1 MNLSI
6 NLDNISHAA
15 LNFLPL
21 AQSHSVIA
29 FHGEMGAGKT
39 TFIKALCEQ
48 MGVTDPVG
56 SPSFAIINEYAA
68 TDRTIFHFDFYRLNH
83 IREALDIGLE
93 EYFDNT
99 SLCLIEWPD
108 IVEPLLPPDT
118 LHVSL
123 RVEADGSRTLSV

>member
-15 LNFLPL
+15 LDFLPL
-21 AQSHSVIA
+21 AQTHSVIA

-93 EYFDNT
+93 EYFDNA

>member
-1 MNLSI
+1 MNLRI
-6 NLDNISHAA
+6 HLDNISHAA

-56 SPSFAIINEYAA
+56 SPSFAIVNEYSAA
-68 TDRTIFHFDFYRLNH
+68 GRAIFHFDFYRLNH
-83 IREALDIGLE
+83 IREAIDIGLE
-93 EYFDNT
+93 EYFDGA
-99 SLCLIEWPD
+99 SLCLIEWPE
-108 IVEPLLPPDT
+108 IVEPLLPPDA
-118 LHVSL
+118 LHVAL
-123 RVEADGSRTLSV
+123 RVEANGWRTLSV